1 MAVLPGGRSR
11 RIAAAVLAL
20 AAGAGT
26 FLATR
31 TAGGAGPSAL
41 LVGLDGVDWRILRPL
56 LEKGSLPNLGGL
68 VERGTVASLASIEPL
83 ISPPIWTSIATGVK
97 PERHGITWFLS
108 DTDRPGQRIPV
119 TSAQRRTK
127 ALWNMLS
134 ERGRS
139 VSVVGWWAT
148 FPAERVR
155 GYLVS
160 DFVGYHGFGNSG
172 RAVQT
177 DLGKT
182 YPPGFLD
189 EIRSELPDPKAV
201 PFETVARFARVGR
214 EEYERALRGEGRWGE
229 PIALLC
235 SYLAT
240 AESYVRISERAW
252 SLLAPDLRA
261 VYFELPDAVC
271 HLFARFAPPRR
282 MTVSEEGWERFS
294 GTVEE
299 VYRHQDELLGK
310 LLGLVGPEVA
320 VFVVSD
326 HGFKWG
332 ERRPE
337 EGDEVEVGRAHLWHE
352 PEGIFVAAGAGIRRR
367 QEIGRASVLDVTPT
381 LLRYLG
387 LPTAKDM
394 DGAPL
399 LDIFEP
405 AWLEENAARQIDSY
419 ATGSAQGSERE
430 GGWEEV
436 AEGFAREQEERLA
449 GLGYL
454 SRSGAAPE
462 ARRTRIELLL
472 EAGRFAEAEQEVEE
486 LLRQTPA
493 DASLHLALAELCRRT
508 ERRERA
514 RKEYEVA
521 LGIAPD
527 EPFALAGLGE
537 VLAEQGDL
545 QAGEAWLRLAIERG
559 EGPSRFHLSLGHVLH
574 LQGRLEDARGEFRLA
589 LEKDPRSADAFYNL
603 GVLADREGRSEEAA
617 RLYRE
622 AVLLDP
628 WHPRA
633 RMNLAVVVAK
643 MGERREALG
652 MLAEVAREAP
662 EDAEVR
668 YNLGALYLDLGM
680 ARNAVEELEAA
691 VRVNPTLRLAH
702 FQLGRGHAAM
712 GEPLKA
718 LRAFEVA
725 AGLDGRDAEA
735 RFAIAVLEAGLGRT
749 EEARRALESAVV
761 IGGTSIEERA
771 RMEPLLNPL
780 LLRDAS
786 PR

>member
-1 MAVLPGGRSR
+1 MAASAA
-11 RIAAAVLAL
+11 IAASFGAFLVLRR
-20 AAGAGT
+20 AGEG
-26 FLATR
+26 
-31 TAGGAGPSAL
+31 GPSVL

-56 LEKGSLPNLGGL
+56 LDQGSLPNLRGL
-68 VERGTVASLASIEPL
+68 IERGTVSPLASIEPL
-83 ISPPIWTSIATGVK
+83 ISPPIWTNIATGVK

-108 DTDRPGQRIPV
+108 DTDRPGQRVPV
-119 TSAQRRTK
+119 TSTQRRAK
-127 ALWNMLS
+127 AIWNLLS
-134 ERGRS
+134 EQGRS

-148 FPAERVR
+148 YPAERIR

-182 YPPGFLD
+182 YPPSFLD
-189 EIRSELPDPKAV
+189 EIRTELPDPRAV
-201 PFETVARFARVGR
+201 PFETVARFVRLGR
-214 EEYERALRGEGRWGE
+214 EEYEEMLRGEGRWAE

-240 AESYVRISERAW
+240 AEAYVRISARAW
-252 SLLAPDLRA
+252 SRLAPELHA
-261 VYFELPDAVC
+261 IYFELPDAAS

-282 MTVSEEGWERFS
+282 TTVGEEGWERFS

-299 VYRHQDELLGK
+299 VYRHQDELLGR
-310 LLGLVGPEVA
+310 LLDVVGPEVA

-332 ERRPE
+332 QRRPE

-352 PEGIFVAAGAGIRRR
+352 PEGIFIAAGRGIRRR
-367 QEIGRASVLDVTPT
+367 HEVRRASVLDVTPT

-405 AWLEENAARQIDSY
+405 AWLEANAAKHVDSY
-419 ATGSAQGSERE
+419 ETGSAQGV
-430 GGWEEV
+430 GWEGNWEEA
-436 AEGFAREQEERLA
+436 AEGFAREQEERLV

-462 ARRTRIELLL
+462 ARRGRIDLLL
-472 EAGRFAEAEQEVEE
+472 EAGRFTDAERELEN

-493 DASLHLALAELCRRT
+493 DASLHVALAELCRRT
-508 ERRERA
+508 ERWERA

-527 EPFALAGLGE
+527 DPLVLAGFGE
-537 VLAEQGDL
+537 VLAAQGDL
-545 QAGEAWLRLAIERG
+545 QAAEAWLRLAIERG
-559 EGPSRFHLSLGHVLH
+559 EVPSRFHLSLGHVLH
-574 LQGRLEDARGEFRLA
+574 MQGRPEEARTEFRLA
-589 LEKDPRSADAFYNL
+589 LEKDPGSPDAYYDL
-603 GVLADREGRSEEAA
+603 GVISEREGQYQEAA

-622 AVLLDP
+622 AVRLDAR
-628 WHPRA
+628 HRRA
-633 RMNLAVVVAK
+633 RMNLAVVVAG
-643 MGERREALG
+643 MGDRREALE
-652 MLAEVAREAP
+652 MLAEVARETP
-662 EDAEVR
+662 EDGEAR
-668 YNLGALYLDLGM
+668 YNLGALYLDLG
-680 ARNAVEELEAA
+680 RPRKAVEELEAA
-691 VRVNPTLRLAH
+691 VRVNPTLRLAQ
-702 FQLGRGHAAM
+702 FQLGRGRAAT

-718 LRAFEVA
+718 LQAFEVA

-749 EEARRALESAVV
+749 EKARRALETAVSL
-761 IGGTSIEERA
+761 GGTKIEERA
-771 RMEPLLNPL
+771 RKEPLLSSL
-780 LLRDAS
+780 LLNDSS